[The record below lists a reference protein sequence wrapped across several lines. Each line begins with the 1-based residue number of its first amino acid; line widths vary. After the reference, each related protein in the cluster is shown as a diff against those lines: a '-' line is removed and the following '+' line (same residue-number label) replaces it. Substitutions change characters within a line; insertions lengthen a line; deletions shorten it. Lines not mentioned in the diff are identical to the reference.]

1 MSTIII
7 PTALQ
12 TQIKIG
18 LLREIYRKNLLT
30 EQQFSKLTERQ
41 RN

>member
-1 MSTIII
+1 MSSIII
-7 PTALQ
+7 PTILQ

-18 LLREIYRKNLLT
+18 LLREIYRQHLLT

>member
-12 TQIKIG
+12 AQIKIG
-18 LLREIYRKNLLT
+18 LLREIYRQNLLT
-30 EQQFSKLTERQ
+30 EQQFLKLTERQ